1 MKSHI
6 IPSAYSALTELGFD
20 LDDASVDG
28 LVEQETE
35 SRYGQNANSSST
47 AIVDS

>member
-6 IPSAYSALTELGFD
+6 IPSAYSALTEVGFD

-28 LVEQETE
+28 LVEQEME
-35 SRYGQNANSSST
+35 SRSRKFTKSYSI
-47 AIVDS
+47 AIADS